1 MAEVLTPKTLNGV
14 DVDALINTVGAIADD
29 PALGSFQF
37 RSSTQWKKGAQV
49 ETTFTGHKQNGV
61 DSTRD
66 MPHKWGGDEPV
77 GLLGTGLYQGPT
89 DSLLHSMSHCLAVTT
104 AYHGSARNIQI
115 DKLTV
120 DASGTVDLQGFLGL
134 NPKKRAGFK
143 EIHLQMS
150 IDSPNSTEEVV
161 ELFNYSQGRSPICQT
176 VRGATNMVFEFD
188 IEDTG
193 ADGGAYTAD
202 DEERHGVS

>member
-1 MAEVLTPKTLNGV
+1 MAEVLTPSKTLNGV

-37 RSSTQWKKGAQV
+37 RSSTHWKKGAQV

-66 MPHKWGGDEPV
+66 VPHKWGGDEPV
-77 GLLGTGLYQGPT
+77 GLLGTGLHQGPT
-89 DSLLHSMSHCLAVTT
+89 DSLLHSMSHCLTVST
-104 AYHGSARNIQI
+104 AYHGAAKNIQI

-161 ELFNYSQGRSPICQT
+161 ELFNYAQGRSPICET
-176 VRGATNMVFEFD
+176 VRGATKIVFEFD

-193 ADGGAYTAD
+193 EEAYTAD

>member
-1 MAEVLTPKTLNGV
+1 MDEVLTRPSKTLNGV
-14 DVDALINTVGAIADD
+14 DVDALINIVSAIAEDS
-29 PALGSFQF
+29 ALGSFQF
-37 RSSTQWKKGAQV
+37 CASTQWNKGAQV

-61 DSTRD
+61 ESMRD
-66 MPHKWGGDEPV
+66 VPHKWGGDEPV
-77 GLLGTGLYQGPT
+77 GLLGTGLHQGPT

-104 AYHGSARNIQI
+104 AYHGAAKNIQI
-115 DKLTV
+115 DKLIV

-143 EIHLQMS
+143 EIHLQVS

-161 ELFNYSQGRSPICQT
+161 ELFNYTQGRSPICQT
-176 VRGATNMVFEFD
+176 VRDATNIVFEFD

-193 ADGGAYTAD
+193 AEAYTAD
-202 DEERHGVS
+202 DEDRHGVS

>member
-176 VRGATNMVFEFD
+176 VRGATNIVFEFD
-188 IEDTG
+188 IEDTV
-193 ADGGAYTAD
+193 ADGAYTAD

>member
-188 IEDTG
+188 IKDTG
-193 ADGGAYTAD
+193 ANGAYTAD